1 MASNYGVPTVIDQ
14 SGVVLDTTSTAVST
28 VGGGN
33 GGNEKLQKMDGFD
46 TIKEVFF
53 EIRDGINHMV
63 SILSEGLELE
73 QERFR
78 KEGLAGRNKAIVSGN
93 TDPDPPPPT
102 AGGMD
107 KGILE
112 SLKEALSGIGGAGK
126 GLLGIAGLIAAYF
139 LFNALSDTLAKAL
152 APVLEFLGETLIP
165 NIQELNDIIL
175 SHPGGYWTLLGAGG
189 LIVTLNEVF
198 GIKGSLNKLFT
209 LISNFARTAFIDD
222 IDFRTKAGK
231 SWAGKINR
239 ALYGTKSG
247 TGGLFPKLS
256 RSFTNIG
263 SGLRNTFAAEE
274 FAKAL
279 KVNSTSW
286 RLSINNALLGK
297 GGPRGGGGGLLSK
310 LGTAIRN
317 ISSSLRS
324 TFLPEEFAKALK
336 LNTMSWRASITGG
349 LLGKGGPRGGGGGM
363 LSKLGTAIRSI
374 GSLIRG
380 IFSSA
385 TLTKTFATISRITS
399 RFGRVM
405 ARVGRTITKAL
416 GFVSKI
422 SGLSAFLKL
431 GLAFAKAIPIVG
443 QVIMVVQGL
452 FGFVTGAIEG
462 YKTGG
467 ILGAVKGGLI
477 GLYDGLLGSFL
488 NLIADIL
495 GWIFKK
501 LGLTGLGNFFSN
513 LDFTFEGLK
522 NAMITVFDS
531 IRWALN
537 KAINGMK
544 WLVNKAIQAL
554 NWVPGIDFEPL
565 EYSEFKPTERTNPQP
580 VKEPP
585 EVEPSF
591 LNTDSQLATIKSQKV
606 EIGGINAK
614 ELMSNVDYGM
624 NDVKY
629 PVFAPT
635 TMSGG
640 TTNVSNNSTTT
651 SGFSSTH
658 SDDIAKT
665 LTEIYAE

>member
-112 SLKEALSGIGGAGK
+112 SLKEALSGIGGAGM
-126 GLLGIAGLIAAYF
+126 GLLGIAGLIGAY
-139 LFNALSDTLAKAL
+139 LVFNALSDTLAKAL
-152 APVLEFLGETLIP
+152 APVLEFLAETLIP

-189 LIVTLNEVF
+189 LIITLNEVF

-286 RLSINNALLGK
+286 RLSINNA
-297 GGPRGGGGGLLSK
+297 
-310 LGTAIRN
+310 
-317 ISSSLRS
+317 
-324 TFLPEEFAKALK
+324 
-336 LNTMSWRASITGG
+336 

-501 LGLTGLGNFFSN
+501 LGLEGLGSFFSN

-537 KAINGMK
+537 EAINGMK